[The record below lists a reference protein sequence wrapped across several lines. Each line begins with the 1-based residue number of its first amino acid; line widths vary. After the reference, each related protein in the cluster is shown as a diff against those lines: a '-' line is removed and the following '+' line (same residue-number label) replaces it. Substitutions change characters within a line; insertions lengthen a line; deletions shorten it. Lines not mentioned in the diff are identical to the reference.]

1 MKSTLGLALT
11 LGFAQCSTAQI
22 KAVNS
27 AEYALMSNTVE
38 DLVIAKEEIDKAKLN
53 PKTAELPKMYLV
65 RADVYSRIAGAKG
78 NELLNGLT
86 DKAGLEATISMNKFF
101 QSTLP
106 KKEDDLETAIGLA
119 GNSFAAAFNES
130 TPYFNTHSDS
140 INKLKSLKSS
150 SVIIADTAGAKKYS
164 QLIQSMEAKDSLR
177 FNELCIYYGELVA
190 LYDKLDTS
198 MSNNLANN
206 KITKASLMETY
217 AQVASLHTDK
227 ATRIRIIQGLVDQG
241 NVVPALVEGLGR
253 SYISMGDTAKAEA
266 CIRKALVTSNNDGAM
281 FQVLVNHFVSIG
293 KEKQLFNDVDK
304 QIGIDPTSR
313 LYYTRAF
320 LYESQEKYD
329 LAIADYKKSVE
340 LDEFNYD
347 ANFNLGLAL
356 MKYESRKLY
365 DKRSAAQGAKRKLV
379 EQELINL
386 HIDAKKYLERALDN
400 VDYSTADQIN
410 ICKALKNACLE
421 ISDASGA
428 EKYGQ
433 LVKSMEA
440 DAAGK

>member
-11 LGFAQCSTAQI
+11 LGFAQCSTAQT

-101 QSTLP
+101 KSTLP

-130 TPYFNTHSDS
+130 TPYFNS
-140 INKLKSLKSS
+140 N
-150 SVIIADTAGAKKYS
+150 
-164 QLIQSMEAKDSLR
+164 DSLR

>member
-78 NELLNGLT
+78 NELLKGLT

-106 KKEDDLETAIGLA
+106 KKDDDLETAIGLA

-130 TPYFNTHSDS
+130 TPYFNS
-140 INKLKSLKSS
+140 N
-150 SVIIADTAGAKKYS
+150 
-164 QLIQSMEAKDSLR
+164 DSLR

-227 ATRIRIIQGLVDQG
+227 ATRIKIIQGLVDQG

-253 SYISMGDTAKAEA
+253 SYISIGDTAKAEA

-329 LAIADYKKSVE
+329 LAIADYKKAIE

-386 HIDAKKYLERALDN
+386 FTDAKKYLERALDN

-410 ICKALKNACLE
+410 ICKALKSACLE
-421 ISDASGA
+421 ISDTIGA
-428 EKYGQ
+428 DKYGQ

>member
-1 MKSTLGLALT
+1 MNKIMKSTLGLALT
-11 LGFAQCSTAQI
+11 LGFAQCSTAQT

-78 NELLNGLT
+78 NELLKGLT

-106 KKEDDLETAIGLA
+106 KKDDDLETAIGLA

-130 TPYFNTHSDS
+130 TPYFNS
-140 INKLKSLKSS
+140 N
-150 SVIIADTAGAKKYS
+150 
-164 QLIQSMEAKDSLR
+164 DSLR

-227 ATRIRIIQGLVDQG
+227 ATRIKIIQGLVNQG

-253 SYISMGDTAKAEA
+253 SYISIGDTAKAEA

-329 LAIADYKKSVE
+329 LAIADYKKAIE

-365 DKRSAAQGAKRKLV
+365 DKRSSAQGAKRKLV

-386 HIDAKKYLERALDN
+386 FTDAKKYLERALDN

-410 ICKALKNACLE
+410 ICKALKSACLE
-421 ISDASGA
+421 ISDTTAA
-428 EKYGQ
+428 DKYGQ

>member
-1 MKSTLGLALT
+1 MNKIMKSTLGLALT

-119 GNSFAAAFNES
+119 GKSFAAAFNES
-130 TPYFNTHSDS
+130 TPYFNS
-140 INKLKSLKSS
+140 N
-150 SVIIADTAGAKKYS
+150 
-164 QLIQSMEAKDSLR
+164 DSLR

-206 KITKASLMETY
+206 KITKASILETY

-227 ATRIRIIQGLVDQG
+227 ATRIKIIQGLVDQG
-241 NVVPALVEGLGR
+241 NVVPALVEGLSR

-266 CIRKALVTSNNDGAM
+266 CIRQALITSNNDGAM

-386 HIDAKKYLERALDN
+386 FTDAKKYLERALDN

-410 ICKALKNACLE
+410 ICKALKSACLE

>member
-1 MKSTLGLALT
+1 MNKIMKTTLGLALT

-53 PKTAELPKMYLV
+53 LKTAELPKMYLV

-106 KKEDDLETAIGLA
+106 KKDDDLETAIGLA

-130 TPYFNTHSDS
+130 TPYFNS
-140 INKLKSLKSS
+140 
-150 SVIIADTAGAKKYS
+150 
-164 QLIQSMEAKDSLR
+164 KDSLR

-227 ATRIRIIQGLVDQG
+227 AIRIKIIQGLVDQG

-253 SYISMGDTAKAEA
+253 SYISIGDTAKAEA

-281 FQVLVNHFVSIG
+281 FQVLVNHFVGIG

-329 LAIADYKKSVE
+329 LAIADYKKAIE

-386 HIDAKKYLERALDN
+386 FTDAKKYLERALDN
-400 VDYSTADQIN
+400 VDYSTTDQIN
-410 ICKALKNACLE
+410 ICKALKSACLE

>member
-1 MKSTLGLALT
+1 
-11 LGFAQCSTAQI
+11 
-22 KAVNS
+22 
-27 AEYALMSNTVE
+27 MSNTVE

-78 NELLNGLT
+78 NELLKGLT
-86 DKAGLEATISMNKFF
+86 DKAGLEATMSMNKFF

-106 KKEDDLETAIGLA
+106 KKDDDLETATGLA

-130 TPYFNTHSDS
+130 TPLFGTKDF
-140 INKLKSLKSS
+140 
-150 SVIIADTAGAKKYS
+150 D
-164 QLIQSMEAKDSLR
+164 QL
-177 FNELCIYYGELVA
+177 CVYYGELIA

-198 MSNNLANN
+198 MTNNLANN
-206 KITKASLMETY
+206 KITKSSLMETY
-217 AQVASLHTDK
+217 AQVASLHSDK
-227 ATRIRIIQGLVDQG
+227 NTKIKILQGLVDQG
-241 NVVPALVEGLGR
+241 NVVPAVVEGLGR
-253 SYISMGDTAKAEA
+253 SYLSMGDTAKAEA
-266 CIRKALVTSNNDGAM
+266 CIRQALVTSNNDGAM

-293 KEKQLFNDVDK
+293 KEKQLFTDVDK

-329 LAIADYKKSVE
+329 LAIADYKKAIE

-386 HIDAKKYLERALDN
+386 FTDAKKYLERALDN

-410 ICKALKNACLE
+410 ICKALKSACLE
-421 ISDASGA
+421 INDAAGA

>member
-130 TPYFNTHSDS
+130 TPYFNS
-140 INKLKSLKSS
+140 N
-150 SVIIADTAGAKKYS
+150 
-164 QLIQSMEAKDSLR
+164 DSLR

-206 KITKASLMETY
+206 KITKASILETY

-227 ATRIRIIQGLVDQG
+227 ATRIKIIQGLVDQG
-241 NVVPALVEGLGR
+241 NVVPALVEGLSR

-266 CIRKALVTSNNDGAM
+266 CIRQALITSNNDGAM

-386 HIDAKKYLERALDN
+386 FTDAKKYLERALDN

-410 ICKALKNACLE
+410 ICKALKSACLE

-428 EKYGQ
+428 DKYGQ

>member
-1 MKSTLGLALT
+1 MKSALGLALT
-11 LGFAQCSTAQI
+11 LGFAQCSTAQT

-78 NELLNGLT
+78 NELLKGLT
-86 DKAGLEATISMNKFF
+86 DKAGLEATMSMNKFF

-106 KKEDDLETAIGLA
+106 KKDDDLETATGLA
-119 GNSFAAAFNES
+119 GNAFAAAFNES
-130 TPYFNTHSDS
+130 TPLFGTKDF
-140 INKLKSLKSS
+140 
-150 SVIIADTAGAKKYS
+150 D
-164 QLIQSMEAKDSLR
+164 QL
-177 FNELCIYYGELVA
+177 CVYYGELIA

-198 MSNNLANN
+198 MTNNLANN
-206 KITKASLMETY
+206 KITKSSLMETY
-217 AQVASLHTDK
+217 AQVASLHSDK
-227 ATRIRIIQGLVDQG
+227 NTKIKILQGLVDQG
-241 NVVPALVEGLGR
+241 NVVPAVVEGLGR
-253 SYISMGDTAKAEA
+253 SYLSMGDTAKAEA
-266 CIRKALVTSNNDGAM
+266 CIRQALVTSNNDGAM

-293 KEKQLFNDVDK
+293 KEKQLFTDVDK

-329 LAIADYKKSVE
+329 LAIADYKKAIE

-386 HIDAKKYLERALDN
+386 FTDAKKYLERALDN

-410 ICKALKNACLE
+410 ICKALKSACLE
-421 ISDASGA
+421 INDAAGA

-433 LVKSMEA
+433 LVRSMEA

>member
-1 MKSTLGLALT
+1 
-11 LGFAQCSTAQI
+11 
-22 KAVNS
+22 
-27 AEYALMSNTVE
+27 
-38 DLVIAKEEIDKAKLN
+38 
-53 PKTAELPKMYLV
+53 
-65 RADVYSRIAGAKG
+65 
-78 NELLNGLT
+78 
-86 DKAGLEATISMNKFF
+86 
-101 QSTLP
+101 
-106 KKEDDLETAIGLA
+106 LETATGLA
-119 GNSFAAAFNES
+119 GNAFAAAFNES
-130 TPYFNTHSDS
+130 TPLFGTKDF
-140 INKLKSLKSS
+140 
-150 SVIIADTAGAKKYS
+150 D
-164 QLIQSMEAKDSLR
+164 QL
-177 FNELCIYYGELVA
+177 CVYYGELIA

-198 MSNNLANN
+198 MTNNLANN
-206 KITKASLMETY
+206 KITKSSLMETY
-217 AQVASLHTDK
+217 AQVASLHSDK
-227 ATRIRIIQGLVDQG
+227 NTKIKILQGLVDQG
-241 NVVPALVEGLGR
+241 NVVPAVVEGLGR
-253 SYISMGDTAKAEA
+253 SYLSMGDTAKAEA
-266 CIRKALVTSNNDGAM
+266 CIRQALVTSNNDGAM

-293 KEKQLFNDVDK
+293 KEKQLFTDVDK

-329 LAIADYKKSVE
+329 LAIADYKKAIE

-386 HIDAKKYLERALDN
+386 FTDAKKYLERALDN

-410 ICKALKNACLE
+410 ICKALKSACLE
-421 ISDASGA
+421 INDAAGA

>member
-1 MKSTLGLALT
+1 MKSALGLALT
-11 LGFAQCSTAQI
+11 LGFAQCSTAQT

-78 NELLNGLT
+78 NELLKGLT
-86 DKAGLEATISMNKFF
+86 DKAGLEATMSMNKFF

-106 KKEDDLETAIGLA
+106 EKDDDLETATGLA

-130 TPYFNTHSDS
+130 TPLFGTKDF
-140 INKLKSLKSS
+140 
-150 SVIIADTAGAKKYS
+150 D
-164 QLIQSMEAKDSLR
+164 QL
-177 FNELCIYYGELVA
+177 CVYYGELIA

-198 MSNNLANN
+198 MTNNLANN
-206 KITKASLMETY
+206 KITKSSLMETY
-217 AQVASLHTDK
+217 AQVASLHSDK
-227 ATRIRIIQGLVDQG
+227 NTKIKILQGLVDQG
-241 NVVPALVEGLGR
+241 NVVPAVVEGLGR
-253 SYISMGDTAKAEA
+253 SYLSMGDTAKAEA
-266 CIRKALVTSNNDGAM
+266 CIRQALVTSNNDGAM

-293 KEKQLFNDVDK
+293 KEKQLFTDVDK

-329 LAIADYKKSVE
+329 LAIADYKKAIE

-386 HIDAKKYLERALDN
+386 FTDAKKYLERALDN

-410 ICKALKNACLE
+410 ICKALKSACLE
-421 ISDASGA
+421 INDAAGA

>member
-1 MKSTLGLALT
+1 MKSALGLALT
-11 LGFAQCSTAQI
+11 LGFAQCSTAQT

-78 NELLNGLT
+78 NELLKGLT
-86 DKAGLEATISMNKFF
+86 DKAGLEATMSMNKFF

-106 KKEDDLETAIGLA
+106 KKDDDLETATGLA

-130 TPYFNTHSDS
+130 TPLFGTKDF
-140 INKLKSLKSS
+140 
-150 SVIIADTAGAKKYS
+150 D
-164 QLIQSMEAKDSLR
+164 QL
-177 FNELCIYYGELVA
+177 CVYYGELIA

-198 MSNNLANN
+198 MTNNLANN
-206 KITKASLMETY
+206 KITKSSLMETY
-217 AQVASLHTDK
+217 AQVASLHSDK
-227 ATRIRIIQGLVDQG
+227 NTKIKILQGLVDQG
-241 NVVPALVEGLGR
+241 NVVPAVVEGLGR
-253 SYISMGDTAKAEA
+253 SYLSMGDTAKAEA
-266 CIRKALVTSNNDGAM
+266 CIRQALVTSNNDGAM

-293 KEKQLFNDVDK
+293 KEKQLFTDVDK

-329 LAIADYKKSVE
+329 LAIADYKKAIE

-386 HIDAKKYLERALDN
+386 FTDAKKYLERALDN

-410 ICKALKNACLE
+410 ICKALKSACLE
-421 ISDASGA
+421 INDAAGA

-433 LVKSMEA
+433 LVRSMEA

>member
-11 LGFAQCSTAQI
+11 LGFAQCSTAQT

-130 TPYFNTHSDS
+130 TPYFNS
-140 INKLKSLKSS
+140 N
-150 SVIIADTAGAKKYS
+150 
-164 QLIQSMEAKDSLR
+164 DSLR

-227 ATRIRIIQGLVDQG
+227 ATRIRIIQGLVDEG

-266 CIRKALVTSNNDGAM
+266 CIRQALITSNNDGAM

-329 LAIADYKKSVE
+329 LAIADYKKAIE

-386 HIDAKKYLERALDN
+386 FTDAKKYLERALDN

-410 ICKALKNACLE
+410 ICKALKSACLE

-428 EKYGQ
+428 DKYGQ